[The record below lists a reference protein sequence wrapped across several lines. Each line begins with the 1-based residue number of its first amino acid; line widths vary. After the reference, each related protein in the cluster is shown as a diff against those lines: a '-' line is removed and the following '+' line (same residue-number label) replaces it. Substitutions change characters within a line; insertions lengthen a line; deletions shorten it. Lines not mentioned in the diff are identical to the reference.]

1 MGEGR
6 SVESMGLLGVSA
18 GGLRSLGYERTRF
31 NSERKGFF
39 FTSANPFSFGSSVQF
54 V

>member
-6 SVESMGLLGVSA
+6 SVGLLGVSA
-18 GGLRSLGYERTRF
+18 MGGLRSLGYERTRF